1 MFLFLDIITMPN
13 PWLNQTEKNVTGDN
27 IIKGIKN
34 QFRKKKKYNEIKDKI
49 VRYIKTLFESDP
61 EDYYKSVW
69 R

>member
-13 PWLNQTEKNVTGDN
+13 PWLNQTEKNVIGDN

-34 QFRKKKKYNEIKDKI
+34 HFRKKKKYNEINDKI
-49 VRYIKTLFESDP
+49 VRYIKTLFESDT

>member
-34 QFRKKKKYNEIKDKI
+34 HFRKKKKYNEIKDKML
-49 VRYIKTLFESDP
+49 RYIKTLFESDP

>member
-1 MFLFLDIITMPN
+1 MFLFLDIIKMPN
-13 PWLNQTEKNVTGDN
+13 PWLNQTEKNVIGDN

-34 QFRKKKKYNEIKDKI
+34 HFRKKKKYNEINDKI
-49 VRYIKTLFESDP
+49 VRYIKTLFESDT

>member
-34 QFRKKKKYNEIKDKI
+34 HFRKKKKYNEIKDKI
-49 VRYIKTLFESDP
+49 VRYIKTLFESDT

>member
-34 QFRKKKKYNEIKDKI
+34 HFRKKKKYNEIKDKI

>member
-34 QFRKKKKYNEIKDKI
+34 HFRKKKKYNEIKDKI
-49 VRYIKTLFESDP
+49 VRYIKTLSESDP